1 MCLMNSAPLADTAM
15 PARDARKRL
24 VLFYRDFQAFSGGHL
39 KVWDYFN
46 HVLSSAT
53 HEPLIAFSEES
64 KWDATNPWLKFRNYT
79 ANWQPDH
86 ADILFLAGTDWRALS
101 KRDRRNFSKPI
112 INLIQHPRHAEP
124 REELHDFLSNRAI
137 RICVSQQV
145 ADAIEST
152 GKVNGPMLV
161 IANGID
167 LAEIPGA
174 KPYHQRALDVLI
186 CGNKAP
192 DLAAEVQKAISV
204 KVNVASLVDWI
215 PRPEY
220 LARLN
225 EAKVAVML
233 PRPLEG
239 FYLPALEAMACG
251 AVVVCP
257 DCVGNRDFCRSGV
270 NCYRPAYAA
279 DEIIATMLEAVRLTG
294 DERTNILNNARLTVG
309 EHSLEN
315 ERTSFLRIL
324 ERVDELWNRNR

>member
-1 MCLMNSAPLADTAM
+1 MIAPPSFDSTNTPPTAG
-15 PARDARKRL
+15 KKL
-24 VLFYRDFQAFSGGHL
+24 VLFHRDFQAFSGGHL
-39 KVWDYFN
+39 KVWNYFN
-46 HVLSSAT
+46 HVLSSAS
-53 HEPLIAFSEES
+53 HEPRIAFSGES
-64 KWDATNPWLKFRNYT
+64 KWDATNPWLKVQNYT
-79 ANWQPDH
+79 ANWEPDH
-86 ADILFLAGTDWRALS
+86 ADILFLAGTDWRAVS
-101 KRDRRNFSKPI
+101 KRDRRNFPKPI

-124 REELHDFLSNRAI
+124 KEKLHGFLSNRAI
-137 RICVSQQV
+137 RICVSRQV

-167 LAEIPGA
+167 LAEIPAA

-192 DLAAEVQKAISV
+192 DLAAKVQKAISAN
-204 KVNVASLVDWI
+204 VNVASLVDWI

-225 EAKVAVML
+225 EAKIAVML

-257 DCVGNRDFCRSGV
+257 DCVGNRDFCRNGV

-279 DEIIATMLEAVRLTG
+279 DEISSALLEALRLTN
-294 DERTNILNNARLTVG
+294 DECTNMLNNARLTVG

-315 ERTSFLRIL
+315 ERTSFLQIL
-324 ERVDELWNRNR
+324 ERVDELWNRDR